1 METDI
6 LRDYPELKPFVL
18 SNVEFSQ
25 VKIGGG
31 AYASVVEVTIPV
43 CGAAKM
49 IHGILH
55 DSSIAHSD
63 HYRSNP
69 STQFVKECQLMS
81 TLRHPH
87 IVQFLGVC
95 LVRNS
100 PLPALVMERML
111 TSLHDL
117 LDPPPSNMYSPRPL
131 SFFDIGL
138 KSSVL
143 HNVASGLAFLHGRSP
158 PIIHRDLSAM
168 NILLSYDLLA
178 KIADLG
184 MARIIPHLRGAAT
197 MTTAPGASTYMPP
210 EAISPFVSNTEMSK
224 YDSSIDIFSFGVVTL
239 FTLGEKFP
247 CNLLPPN
254 YVQGGTLTAR
264 SELERR
270 REYVQN
276 VKSKLM
282 VGSQFHMDHPFI
294 QLIESC
300 LQNDPLR
307 RPTSTELQRWLNQA
321 RNGMRNEGSE
331 RNKQQLLQLLQNR
344 PRVKVCIL
352 CGNYISLQ

>member
-1 METDI
+1 MEADI
-6 LRDYPELKPFVL
+6 LRDHPELKPFVL
-18 SNVEFSQ
+18 SNVQFSQ
-25 VKIGGG
+25 VIIGGG

-55 DSSIAHSD
+55 DSSLAHSD
-63 HYRSNP
+63 HIRSYP
-69 STQFVKECQLMS
+69 STQFVKECLLMS

-95 LVRNS
+95 FVQNS

-117 LDPPPSNMYSPRPL
+117 LDPPPTNMYAPRPL

-184 MARIIPHLRGAAT
+184 MARIVPHLRGAAT

-210 EAISPFVSNTEMSK
+210 EAISPFASNVELSN
-224 YDSSIDIFSFGVVTL
+224 YDFSIDTFSFGVVTL

-264 SELERR
+264 TELERR
-270 REYVQN
+270 HEYMRN
-276 VKSKLM
+276 VKSKM
-282 VGSQFHMDHPFI
+282 KVGSQFRMDHPLI

-307 RPTSTELQRWLNQA
+307 RPTSTELLRWLNHA
-321 RNGMRNEGSE
+321 GNGTRNEESE
-331 RNKQQLLQLLQNR
+331 RNKKQLIQLLQNQ
-344 PRVKVCIL
+344 PRIKVCIL
-352 CGNYISLQ
+352 